1 MDKLLIIADDF
12 TGALD
17 TGIQFTKMGIR
28 AKIVTDYQYDFQNLK
43 EEYQLLVVNTDSRPL
58 SSEEAYNRVYHLAV
72 NARKAGFEYVYK
84 KTDSGLRGNIGA
96 EIKAV
101 MDAYEEDTAYCIPA
115 LPSLN
120 RITRKGVQ
128 YIDGIPVQESV
139 FGKDPFEPVCKSDVA
154 DVIHIQNDIS
164 VEKVPTF
171 SYEQVVWER
180 KEPTVFLFDAETD
193 HDMYRI
199 AGRLKEH
206 TNYHVC
212 AGCAGFAAAYE
223 VLLDFERGNP
233 HYMQLSDRLLVL
245 CGSVNEITV
254 KQLVYARKHGFGAGR
269 LQNGQKLDPAYRES
283 EAGKEFLDQIYK
295 EICLSERFLID
306 TLDETGKESAREY
319 AARRNLNSSQVRFGI
334 ADTLGWIA
342 AGMIERGWN
351 GTLCMTGGDTLMGFM
366 RLTGVTELVPVC
378 EIGKGAVLSAM
389 WWHNQRIQVISKSG
403 GFGEEDIFEKMYDMV
418 SDQDSIYLK
427 HTFMRNKE
435 TIMNRGNIR
444 NEKMDGLF

>member
-28 AKIVTDYQYDFQNLK
+28 AKIITDYQYDFQDLK
-43 EEYQLLVVNTDSRPL
+43 EEYRLLVVNTDSRPL
-58 SSEEAYNRVYHLAV
+58 PPEEAYKRVYHLAR
-72 NARKAGFEYVYK
+72 NARKAGFQYVYK

-96 EIKAV
+96 ELKAV
-101 MDAYEEDTAYCIPA
+101 MDAYEENTAYCIPA

-120 RITRKGVQ
+120 RTTKKGVH

-154 DVIHIQNDIS
+154 DVIHIQNDIH
-164 VEKVPTF
+164 VEKVPIF
-171 SYEQVVWER
+171 SYEHVNWEQ
-180 KEPTVFLFDAETD
+180 KEPTIFLFDAETD
-193 HDMYRI
+193 YDMYRI

-223 VLLDFERGNP
+223 VLIDFERGNP
-233 HYMQLSDRLLVL
+233 HYMQHSDGLLVL

-254 KQLVYARKHGFGAGR
+254 KQLAYAREHGFSAAR
-269 LQNGQKLDPAYRES
+269 LKNGQKLEPKYRES
-283 EAGKEFLDQIYK
+283 EEGTAFLDQIYEK
-295 EICLSERFLID
+295 ISSNDRYLID
-306 TLDETGKESAREY
+306 TLDEAGEEGARDY
-319 AARRNLNSSQVRFGI
+319 AARRNLNSNQIRFGI

-366 RLTGVTELVPVC
+366 RLTGVTELVPIC

-389 WWHNQRIQVISKSG
+389 RWNGRRIQVISKSG
-403 GFGEEDIFEKMYDMV
+403 GFGEENIFQKMYDTVM
-418 SDQDSIYLK
+418 D
-427 HTFMRNKE
+427 E
-435 TIMNRGNIR
+435 TSSYRKKN
-444 NEKMDGLF
+444 

>member
-28 AKIVTDYQYDFQNLK
+28 AKIITDYQYDFQDLK
-43 EEYQLLVVNTDSRPL
+43 EEYRLLVVNTDSRPL
-58 SSEEAYNRVYHLAV
+58 PPREAYQRVYHLAV
-72 NARKAGFEYVYK
+72 NARKAGFQYVYK

-96 EIKAV
+96 ELKAV
-101 MDAYEEDTAYCIPA
+101 MDAYEEHTAYCIPA
-115 LPSLN
+115 LPSLK
-120 RITRKGVQ
+120 RTTKGGVH
-128 YIDGIPVQESV
+128 YIDGIPVKESV

-154 DVIHIQNDIS
+154 DVIHIQNDIH
-164 VEKVPTF
+164 VEKVPIF
-171 SYEQVVWER
+171 SYEDVNWEQ

-193 HDMYRI
+193 YDMYRI

-223 VLLDFERGNP
+223 VLIDFERGNP
-233 HYMQLSDRLLVL
+233 HYMQHSDGLLVL
-245 CGSVNEITV
+245 CGSVNEITIQ
-254 KQLVYARKHGFGAGR
+254 QLAYAREPGFSSAC
-269 LQNGQKLDPAYRES
+269 LKNEQKLEPQYRES
-283 EAGKEFLDQIYK
+283 EAGTIFLDQIYEK
-295 EICLSERFLID
+295 ISSNDRYLID
-306 TLDETGKESAREY
+306 TLDEAGEESARDY
-319 AARRNLNSSQVRFGI
+319 AARMNLNSNQVRFGI

-366 RLTGVTELVPVC
+366 RLTGVTELVPIC

-389 WWHNQRIQVISKSG
+389 RWHDRRIQVISKSG
-403 GFGEEDIFEKMYDMV
+403 GFGEENIFQKMYDTVM
-418 SDQDSIYLK
+418 D
-427 HTFMRNKE
+427 E
-435 TIMNRGNIR
+435 TSSYRKN
-444 NEKMDGLF
+444 

>member
-1 MDKLLIIADDF
+1 M
-12 TGALD
+12 
-17 TGIQFTKMGIR
+17 
-28 AKIVTDYQYDFQNLK
+28 
-43 EEYQLLVVNTDSRPL
+43 
-58 SSEEAYNRVYHLAV
+58 
-72 NARKAGFEYVYK
+72 
-84 KTDSGLRGNIGA
+84 
-96 EIKAV
+96 
-101 MDAYEEDTAYCIPA
+101 
-115 LPSLN
+115 
-120 RITRKGVQ
+120 
-128 YIDGIPVQESV
+128 
-139 FGKDPFEPVCKSDVA
+139 
-154 DVIHIQNDIS
+154 
-164 VEKVPTF
+164 
-171 SYEQVVWER
+171 
-180 KEPTVFLFDAETD
+180 
-193 HDMYRI
+193 
-199 AGRLKEH
+199 
-206 TNYHVC
+206 
-212 AGCAGFAAAYE
+212 
-223 VLLDFERGNP
+223 
-233 HYMQLSDRLLVL
+233 
-245 CGSVNEITV
+245 
-254 KQLVYARKHGFGAGR
+254 
-269 LQNGQKLDPAYRES
+269 
-283 EAGKEFLDQIYK
+283 
-295 EICLSERFLID
+295 ID